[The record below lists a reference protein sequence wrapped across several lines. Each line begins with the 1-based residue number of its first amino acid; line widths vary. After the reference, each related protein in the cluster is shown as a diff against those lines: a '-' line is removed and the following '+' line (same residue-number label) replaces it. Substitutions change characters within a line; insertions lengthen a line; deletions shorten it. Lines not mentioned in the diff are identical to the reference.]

1 MRREE
6 GGETRCKNETTRV
19 VLSKCRNCCCML
31 WLLTSNSNQINGKFY
46 VTKRCEICRDKI
58 QLGSHGFNQNPICV
72 SSTHSIFL
80 RLVCFNT
87 IFLTRIAYNLSV
99 IIEFYESYF
108 RNSSI
113 TKLFVFHNLDVL
125 WTYLQHHLQNSNNE
139 QNEVN
144 VECRCRTR
152 VEEGIPLHR
161 R

>member
-6 GGETRCKNETTRV
+6 RGETRCKNETTRA
-19 VLSKCRNCCCML
+19 VLSKLLELLLHATAAYVEFDSNRWKILCDNAMRNMSRQNSAS
-31 WLLTSNSNQINGKFY
+31 WLQSEPHL
-46 VTKRCEICRDKI
+46 
-58 QLGSHGFNQNPICV
+58 CV
-72 SSTHSIFL
+72 EHTFHFPSFSLFQH
-80 RLVCFNT
+80 
-87 IFLTRIAYNLSV
+87 NLSV

-108 RNSSI
+108 RNASI

-144 VECRCRTR
+144 VEYRCRTR
-152 VEEGIPLHR
+152 VEEEIPLHR